1 MARKPSSKQLE
12 TETPVK
18 IGIVPMAEFAEK
30 AYLHYSM
37 YVILDRAL
45 PSITDGLKPVQRRI
59 VYAMSDLGL
68 HATAKFKK
76 SARTVGDVL
85 GKFHPHGDTSCY
97 EAMVLMAQPFS
108 YRYPLIDGQGNW
120 GSQDDPKSFAAMR
133 YTESRLT
140 RYAQLLLE
148 EVDQGTTDWVPNF
161 DGTLDE
167 PRQLPARLPNV
178 LLNGGSGIAV
188 GMATDIP
195 PHNLREVVTAC
206 VRLLDDPATTLTRI
220 CQHIKGPDFP
230 TEAEIISSRTEILEI
245 YKSGLGGIKQRA
257 AWQAEDGN
265 IVVTAL
271 PYHVSG
277 SKIQEQIAAQM
288 LAKKLPMVLDLRDES
303 DHENPTR
310 LVIELRSNRV
320 DQEALMQHLFAITDL
335 ERSFRVNMNMIG
347 LDGRP
352 KVFDLKG
359 LLSEWL
365 DFRIATVKR
374 RLQFRYDTVL
384 ARLHVLQGLLVV
396 FLNLD
401 EVIQIIRYEDD
412 PRARLTERFD
422 LSSLQADAILD
433 TRLRN
438 LAKLEEM
445 KIRTQQDEL
454 EKEAQA
460 LGNLLES
467 RARLKAVVRDELL
480 ADAEKYGDYRR
491 SPIVQRTAAKA
502 LDYNELVPAKAVTVM
517 LSAKGWIRAAT
528 GHDVDIDKLNF
539 KTGDR
544 HLCSVKGKTSDI
556 LVAID
561 SDGRTYS
568 IAAHDLPSA
577 RSFGEPLS
585 SSCTPRPGAT
595 FQGMMMGNEISE
607 YLLATDAGYGFVAT
621 LSNLNARIKA
631 GKSVLRVTDGASVLM
646 PRPIADFDDDW
657 VAVVTSVGRLLIF
670 TVGELVRLNKGKGI
684 RLISISAAK
693 FKSGEEFV
701 VDVTV
706 FQEGHNLRID
716 SGKRYLNMRPADFD
730 NYVDSRAKRGKF
742 LPKGFRRVQS
752 IAPIPK

>member
-1 MARKPSSKQLE
+1 MARKPQSNLLGAE
-12 TETPVK
+12 APVK
-18 IGIVPMAEFAEK
+18 IGTVPMAEFAEK

-45 PSITDGLKPVQRRI
+45 PSIADGLKPVQRRI

-148 EVDQGTTDWVPNF
+148 EVDQGTTDSVPNF

-195 PHNLREVVTAC
+195 PHNMREVVTAC
-206 VRLLDDPATTLTRI
+206 VRLIDEPATTLAQI

-230 TEAEIISSRTEILEI
+230 TEAEIISSRKEILDI
-245 YKSGLGGIKQRA
+245 YKSGYGGIKQRA
-257 AWQAEDGN
+257 AWQGEDGN

-288 LAKKLPMVLDLRDES
+288 LAKKLPMVMDLRDES
-303 DHENPTR
+303 DHEFPTR

-335 ERSFRVNMNMIG
+335 ERSCRVNLNMIG

-352 KVFDLKG
+352 RVFDLKA
-359 LLSEWL
+359 LLLEWL
-365 DFRIATVKR
+365 EFRIATVKR

-384 ARLHVLQGLLVV
+384 ARLHVLQGLLVA

-401 EVIQIIRYEDD
+401 EVIRIIRYEEN
-412 PRARLTERFD
+412 PRARLIERFD

-433 TRLRN
+433 TRLRH
-438 LAKLEEM
+438 LARLEEM
-445 KIRTQQDEL
+445 KIRSQQDEL
-454 EKEAQA
+454 EKEAND
-460 LGNLLES
+460 LRGLLES
-467 RARLKAVVRDELL
+467 RTRLKAVVRNELL
-480 ADAEKYGDYRR
+480 ADAEEYGDYRR

-502 LDYNELVPAKAVTVM
+502 LDYNELVPAKVVTVM

-528 GHDVDIDKLNF
+528 GHDVEIDKLNF
-539 KTGDR
+539 RTGDR
-544 HLCSVKGKTSDI
+544 HLCSVEGKTSDI

-585 SSCTPRPGAT
+585 SSCTPQPGAT
-595 FQGMMMGNEISE
+595 FQGLMMGNEKSE
-607 YLLATDAGYGFVAT
+607 YLLATNAGYGFVAT
-621 LSNLNARIKA
+621 LSNLSTRIKA
-631 GKSVLRVTDGASVLM
+631 GKSILRVPDGVSVLM
-646 PRPIADFDDDW
+646 PRPITDFEDDW
-657 VAVVTSVGRLLIF
+657 IAVVTSVGRLLIF
-670 TVGELVRLNKGKGI
+670 TVGELVRLNRGKGM
-684 RLISISAAK
+684 RLINIPAAK

-701 VDVTV
+701 VDIAV
-706 FQEGHNLRID
+706 FQEGHNLRVD
-716 SGKRYLNMRPADFD
+716 SGKRYLKMRPADFD
-730 NYVDSRAKRGKF
+730 NYVDIRAKRGKF

>member
-1 MARKPSSKQLE
+1 
-12 TETPVK
+12 
-18 IGIVPMAEFAEK
+18 MAEFAEK

-45 PSITDGLKPVQRRI
+45 PSIADGLKPVQRRI
-59 VYAMSDLGL
+59 IYAMSDLGL

-108 YRYPLIDGQGNW
+108 YRYPLVDGQGNW

-206 VRLLDDPATTLTRI
+206 VGLLDDPATTLTRI
-220 CQHIKGPDFP
+220 CEDIKGPDFP
-230 TEAEIISSRTEILEI
+230 TEAEIISSRTEILDI
-245 YKSGLGGIKQRA
+245 YRSGHGGIKQRA
-257 AWQAEDGN
+257 AWQGEDGN
-265 IVVTAL
+265 IVITAL

-303 DHENPTR
+303 DHEYPTR

-335 ERSFRVNMNMIG
+335 ERSHRVNMNMIG

-359 LLSEWL
+359 LLLEWL
-365 DFRIATVKR
+365 DFRISTVKR

-401 EVIQIIRYEDD
+401 EVIQIIRYEDE
-412 PRARLTERFD
+412 PRARLIERFD

-454 EKEAQA
+454 GKEAQD

-480 ADAEKYGDYRR
+480 ADAKEYGDYRR
-491 SPIVQRTAAKA
+491 SPIVERTAAKA

-568 IAAHDLPSA
+568 ISAHDLPSA

-595 FQGMMMGNEISE
+595 FQGMMMGNEMSE
-607 YLLATDAGYGFVAT
+607 YLLATDAGYGFVAI

-657 VAVVTSVGRLLIF
+657 IAVVTNVGRLLIF

-684 RLISISAAK
+684 RLISIPAAK

>member
-1 MARKPSSKQLE
+1 MARKSPPTLPE
-12 TETPVK
+12 AEAPAR
-18 IGIVPMAEFAEK
+18 IGAVPMAEFAEK

-45 PSITDGLKPVQRRI
+45 PAITDGLKPVQRRI

-140 RYAQLLLE
+140 RYAWLLLE
-148 EVDQGTTDWVPNF
+148 EVGQGTTDRVPNF
-161 DGTLDE
+161 DGTLEE

-195 PHNLREVVTAC
+195 PHNMREVVTAC
-206 VRLLDDPATTLTRI
+206 VRLLDEPASTLSQI
-220 CQHIKGPDFP
+220 CRHIKGPDFP
-230 TEAEIISSRTEILEI
+230 TEAEIISSRKEILDI
-245 YKSGLGGIKQRA
+245 YKSGYGGIKQRA
-257 AWQAEDGN
+257 AWQGEDGN

-277 SKIQEQIAAQM
+277 AKIQEQIAAQM
-288 LAKKLPMVLDLRDES
+288 LAKKLPMVMDLRDES
-303 DHENPTR
+303 DHEFPTR

-320 DQEALMQHLFAITDL
+320 DREALMQHLFAITDL
-335 ERSFRVNMNMIG
+335 EKSYRVNLNMIG
-347 LDGRP
+347 LNGRP
-352 KVFDLKG
+352 QVFDLKT
-359 LLSEWL
+359 LLVEWL
-365 DFRIATVKR
+365 EFRIDTVRR
-374 RLQFRYDTVL
+374 RLQFRYDTVQS
-384 ARLHVLQGLLVV
+384 RLHVLQGLLVA

-401 EVIQIIRYEDD
+401 EVIRIIRYEEG
-412 PRARLTERFD
+412 PRVALIERFA
-422 LSSLQADAILD
+422 LSELQADAILD
-433 TRLRN
+433 TRLRH
-438 LAKLEEM
+438 LARLEEM
-445 KIRTQQDEL
+445 KIRSQQEEL
-454 EKEAQA
+454 EKEANE
-460 LGNLLES
+460 LRILLES

-480 ADAEKYGDYRR
+480 ADAEEYGDSRR
-491 SPIVQRTAAKA
+491 SPIVERTAAKA
-502 LDYNELVPAKAVTVM
+502 LDYSELAPAKDVTVM

-528 GHDVDIDKLNF
+528 GHDVEIDKLNF
-539 KTGDR
+539 KTGDQS
-544 HLCSVKGKTSDI
+544 LCSVEGKTSDS

-585 SSCTPRPGAT
+585 SSCTPQPGAT
-595 FQGMMMGNEISE
+595 FQGLMMGDEKSQ
-607 YLLATDAGYGFVAT
+607 YLLATDAGYGFVAA
-621 LSNLNARIKA
+621 LSNMSTRIKA
-631 GKSVLRVTDGASVLM
+631 GKSILRVPDGANVLA
-646 PRPIADFDDDW
+646 PRAIADFDDDW
-657 VAVVTSVGRLLIF
+657 IAVVTSVGRLLIF
-670 TVGELVRLNKGKGI
+670 TVGEVARLNRGKGI
-684 RLISISAAK
+684 RLINIPAAK
-693 FKSGEEFV
+693 FQSGEECV
-701 VDVTV
+701 VDIAV

-716 SGKRYLNMRPADFD
+716 SGKRYLNMKPVDFD
-730 NYVDSRAKRGKF
+730 HYVDGRAKRGKF
-742 LPKGFRRVQS
+742 LPKGFRRVRS
-752 IAPIPK
+752 ITPVAR

>member
-1 MARKPSSKQLE
+1 
-12 TETPVK
+12 
-18 IGIVPMAEFAEK
+18 MAEFAEK

-45 PSITDGLKPVQRRI
+45 PSIADGLKPVQRRI

-140 RYAQLLLE
+140 RYAQSLLE
-148 EVDQGTTDWVPNF
+148 EVNQGTTDWVPNF
-161 DGTLDE
+161 DGALKE

-195 PHNLREVVTAC
+195 PHNIREVVTAC
-206 VRLLDDPATTLTRI
+206 VRLIDDPATTLARI

-230 TEAEIISSRTEILEI
+230 TEAEIISSRKEILNI
-245 YKSGLGGIKQRA
+245 YKSGYGGIKQRA
-257 AWQAEDGN
+257 AWQGEDGN

-288 LAKKLPMVLDLRDES
+288 LAKKLPMVMDLRDES
-303 DHENPTR
+303 DHEFPTR

-335 ERSFRVNMNMIG
+335 ERSCRVNLNMIG

-352 KVFDLKG
+352 RVFDLKA

-365 DFRIATVKR
+365 EFRIATVKR

-384 ARLHVLQGLLVV
+384 ARLHVLRGLLVA

-401 EVIQIIRYEDD
+401 EVIRIIRYEEE
-412 PRARLTERFD
+412 PRARLIERFD
-422 LSSLQADAILD
+422 LDDLQADAILD
-433 TRLRN
+433 TRLRH
-438 LAKLEEM
+438 LARLEEM
-445 KIRTQQDEL
+445 KIRSQLDEL
-454 EKEAQA
+454 EKEANG
-460 LGNLLES
+460 LRGLLES
-467 RARLKAVVRDELL
+467 RTRLKAVVRNELL
-480 ADAEKYGDYRR
+480 ADAEEYGDRRR
-491 SPIVQRTAAKA
+491 SPIVQRAAAKA
-502 LDYNELVPAKAVTVM
+502 LDHNELAPAKSVTVM

-528 GHDVDIDKLNF
+528 GHDVEIDKLNF

-544 HLCSVKGKTSDI
+544 HLCAVEGKTSDI

-568 IAAHDLPSA
+568 IATHDLPSA

-595 FQGMMMGNEISE
+595 FQSLMMGNEKSE
-607 YLLATDAGYGFVAT
+607 YLLATNAGYGFVAT
-621 LSNLNARIKA
+621 LSNLSTRIKA
-631 GKSVLRVTDGASVLM
+631 GKSILRVPDGVSVLM
-646 PRPIADFDDDW
+646 PRPITDFDDDW
-657 VAVVTSVGRLLIF
+657 IAVVTSVGRLLIF
-670 TVGELVRLNKGKGI
+670 TVGELVRLNRGKGI
-684 RLISISAAK
+684 RLINIPAAK

-701 VDVTV
+701 VDIAV

-716 SGKRYLNMRPADFD
+716 SGKRYLKMRPADFD

-742 LPKGFRRVQS
+742 LPKGFCRVQS
-752 IAPIPK
+752 IAPVPK

>member
-1 MARKPSSKQLE
+1 MARKPPLDLPE
-12 TETPVK
+12 NEAPAT
-18 IGIVPMAEFAEK
+18 IGTVPMAEFAEK

-148 EVDQGTTDWVPNF
+148 EVGQGTTDWTPNF
-161 DGTLDE
+161 DGTLEE

-195 PHNLREVVTAC
+195 PHNIREVVAAC
-206 VRLLDDPATTLTRI
+206 VQLLDDPATTLGQI

-230 TEAEIISSRTEILEI
+230 TEAEIISSHKEILDI
-245 YKSGLGGIKQRA
+245 YKSGHGGIKQRA

-277 SKIQEQIAAQM
+277 AKIQEQIAAQM
-288 LAKKLPMVLDLRDES
+288 LAKKLPMVMDLRDES
-303 DHENPTR
+303 DHEFPTR

-320 DQEALMQHLFAITDL
+320 DREALMQHLFAITDL
-335 ERSFRVNMNMIG
+335 ERSYRVNLNMIG
-347 LDGRP
+347 LNGRP
-352 KVFDLKG
+352 KVFDLKT
-359 LLSEWL
+359 LLAEWL
-365 DFRIATVKR
+365 EFRIDTVRR
-374 RLQFRYDTVL
+374 RLQFRYDTAL
-384 ARLHVLQGLLVV
+384 ARLHVLEGLLVA

-401 EVIQIIRYEDD
+401 EVIRIIRYEDD
-412 PRARLTERFD
+412 PRATLIARFS
-422 LSSLQADAILD
+422 LSDLQANAILD
-433 TRLRN
+433 TRLRH

-445 KIRTQQDEL
+445 KIRSQQEEL
-454 EKEAQA
+454 EKEANELRA
-460 LGNLLES
+460 LLES
-467 RARLKAVVRDELL
+467 RTRLKTVVRNELL
-480 ADAEKYGDYRR
+480 ADAGEYGDPRR
-491 SPIVQRTAAKA
+491 SPIVQRAAARA
-502 LDYNELVPAKAVTVM
+502 LDHSELVPAKAVTVM

-528 GHDVDIDKLNF
+528 GHDVGIDKLNF
-539 KTGDR
+539 KTGDQ
-544 HLCSVKGKTSDI
+544 HLCSVEGKTSDS

-595 FQGMMMGNEISE
+595 FRGLMIGDDKSE
-607 YLLATDAGYGFVAT
+607 YLLATDAGYGFVAS
-621 LSNLNARIKA
+621 LSNLGTRIKA
-631 GKSVLRVTDGASVLM
+631 GKAVLRVPDGVNVLA
-646 PRPIADFDDDW
+646 PRPVADFDDDW
-657 VAVVTSVGRLLIF
+657 IAVVTSVGRLLIF
-670 TVGELVRLNKGKGI
+670 TVGEVARLNRGKGI
-684 RLISISAAK
+684 RLINIPVAK

-701 VDVTV
+701 VDIAV

-716 SGKRYLNMRPADFD
+716 SGKRYLKMRPADFD
-730 NYVDSRAKRGKF
+730 HYVDSRAKRGKF

-752 IAPIPK
+752 IVPVPR